1 MPNMHDTY
9 THSKG
14 WTIKRNDSG
23 LTLDRPDGVLSYFFP
38 FGNSYDALRDFF
50 LNELGLWRDEE
61 TGMLVLTSTWD
72 KTDAGS
78 AAMIYD
84 GRATRWGY
92 PDETNPGRYDKAVAR
107 WRDTITTPPR
117 EPKPGE
123 VWRITLEDGSETNAV
138 AGYGRYDVSCIPTDR
153 RRLIVEADGTVC
165 SNE

>member
-1 MPNMHDTY
+1 MPNIHTY
-9 THSKG
+9 HNGCVVTH
-14 WTIKRNDSG
+14 
-23 LTLDRPDGVLSYFFP
+23 LDGDVLSIESESGYCALTKDET
-38 FGNSYDALRDFF
+38 DALRDFF

-61 TGMLVLTSTWD
+61 TGMLVLTNTWGRLNS
-72 KTDAGS
+72 GS

-84 GRATRWGY
+84 GRTTRWGY
-92 PDETNPGRYDKAVAR
+92 PDETKPNRYDKAVAR
-107 WRDTITTPPR
+107 WRDTITQPPR

-165 SNE
+165 GDE